1 MPSEKTYTTGGCYY
15 ERPVPPRKDI
25 TADTKIVNLQ
35 LDLEQA
41 LRLELALSECIR
53 KINRHKDNSIVG
65 KKAVVNLAVHLWDER
80 IAVSED
86 RLPNA
91 IKKKRDA

>member
-1 MPSEKTYTTGGCYY
+1 MPSQKTHITGGCYY
-15 ERPVPPRKDI
+15 ERPVPPRQDI
-25 TADTKIVNLQ
+25 TAKTPILNLQ

-53 KINRHKDNSIVG
+53 KINHYKDNSIDG
-65 KKAVVNLAVHLWDER
+65 KKAVVNMAVHLWCER
-80 IAVSED
+80 IAISEG
-86 RLPNA
+86 RLPKT